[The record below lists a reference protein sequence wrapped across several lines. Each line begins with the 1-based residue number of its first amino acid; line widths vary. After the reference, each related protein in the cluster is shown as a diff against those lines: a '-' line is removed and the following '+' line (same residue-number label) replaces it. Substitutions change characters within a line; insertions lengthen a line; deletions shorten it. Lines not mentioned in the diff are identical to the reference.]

1 MRDVKVGIIGG
12 SGLYSMEGLTNVE
25 EMTLTTPFG
34 PPSNTVV
41 VGDIEGVP
49 AAFLPRHGKG
59 HRLSPSELP
68 ARANVWAM
76 KSLGVTHL
84 LSVSAVGSLRE
95 NLAPR
100 DVVVP
105 DQILDRTKG
114 IRPATFFGDGLV
126 VHISFANP
134 YCPELCTIIHDVAA
148 ELDVATIHRGG
159 TMIVMEGPQ
168 FSTKAES
175 NFYRQ
180 IGGDI
185 IGMTALPEA
194 KLAREAEIC
203 YCTLAMITDYDCWH
217 QSKKAVTVDMVVK
230 NLQANAEAS
239 KNIVKAA
246 VPRIAGADRDCDC
259 PRALENAIITSRD
272 AIPEERKEALDLL
285 VGKYLDE

>member
-1 MRDVKVGIIGG
+1 MSHVKVGIIGG
-12 SGLYSMEGLTNVE
+12 SGLYTMEGLTNVE
-25 EMTLTTPFG
+25 EMTLNTPFG
-34 PPSNTVV
+34 PPSNNII
-41 VGDIEGVP
+41 VGELDGVP
-49 AAFLPRHGKG
+49 TAFLPRHGEG
-59 HRLSPSELP
+59 HHISPSELP
-68 ARANVWAM
+68 SRANVWAM
-76 KSLGVTHL
+76 KSLGATHL

-95 NLAPR
+95 DLAPR

-114 IRPATFFGDGLV
+114 VRPATFFGDGLV
-126 VHISFANP
+126 VHIAFAEP
-134 YCPELCTIIHDVAA
+134 YCPELCSIIYDVAA
-148 ELDVATIHRGG
+148 ELDVATIHKGG

-168 FSTKAES
+168 FSTRAES

-217 QSKKAVTVDMVVK
+217 ESEEAVTVDMVVK

-239 KNIVKAA
+239 RAILKA
-246 VPRIAGADRDCDC
+246 VIPRIAEADRNCNC
-259 PRALENAIITSRD
+259 SRALENAIITSPD
-272 AIPEERKEALDLL
+272 AIPMESKQILDLL
-285 VGKYLDE
+285 IGKYLD

>member
-1 MRDVKVGIIGG
+1 MRDIKVGIIGG
-12 SGLYSMEGLTNVE
+12 SGLYAMEGLGNME
-25 EMTLTTPFG
+25 RMTLNTPFG
-34 PPSNTVV
+34 PPSDNVI
-41 VGDIEGVP
+41 VGDLDGVP
-49 AAFLPRHGKG
+49 TAFLPRHGEG
-59 HRLSPSELP
+59 HHISPSELP

-95 NLAPR
+95 KLAPR
-100 DVVVP
+100 DVVIP

-126 VHISFANP
+126 AHIAFAEP
-134 YCPELCTIIHDVAA
+134 YCPELCDIVYDMAA
-148 ELDVATIHRGG
+148 ELGVATAHKGG

-217 QSKKAVTVDMVVK
+217 ESEEAVTVDMVVE
-230 NLQANAEAS
+230 NLEANVEAS
-239 KNIVKAA
+239 RAIVRA
-246 VPRIAGADRDCDC
+246 VIPRIAEADRDCECD
-259 PRALENAIITSRD
+259 RALEKAIITSPD
-272 AIPEERKEALDLL
+272 AIREKRKETLDLL
-285 VGKYLDE
+285 LGKYLD

>member
-1 MRDVKVGIIGG
+1 MRHVKVGIIGG
-12 SGLYSMEGLTNVE
+12 SGLYTMEGLTNVE
-25 EMTLTTPFG
+25 EMTLNTPFG
-34 PPSNTVV
+34 PPSNNII
-41 VGDIEGVP
+41 VGELDGVP
-49 AAFLPRHGKG
+49 TAFLPRHGEG
-59 HRLSPSELP
+59 HHISPSELP
-68 ARANVWAM
+68 TRANVWAM
-76 KSLGVTHL
+76 KSLGATHL

-95 NLAPR
+95 DLAPR

-114 IRPATFFGDGLV
+114 VRPATFFGDGLV
-126 VHISFANP
+126 VHIAFAEP
-134 YCPELCTIIHDVAA
+134 YCPELCSIIYDVAA
-148 ELDVATIHRGG
+148 ELDLATIHKGG

-194 KLAREAEIC
+194 KLAREAEMC

-217 QSKKAVTVDMVVK
+217 ESEEAVTVDMVVE

-239 KNIVKAA
+239 RAILKA
-246 VPRIAGADRDCDC
+246 VIPRIAEADRNCNC
-259 PRALENAIITSRD
+259 SQALKNAIMTSPD
-272 AIPEERKEALDLL
+272 AIPLESKQILDLL
-285 VGKYLDE
+285 IGKYLD